1 MLSPLSG
8 YYHRF
13 PWICCC
19 TILTTDTTMKIK
31 IPVLFNAVLFVV
43 TLPFAEGETKDV
55 TVKSGDTL
63 KLMTDPSLK
72 LQGDSLILWYIQL
85 IGQKEGKTIANY
97 ESGTLKLPHP
107 EWSKEKLQLDET
119 LGSITIGPLSVNDS
133 NIFHGEIIDIN
144 STVHRF
150 HYNVTVVDDPNP
162 VTEKLPESRS
172 DPNNQRS
179 HIVVAVPTGFALLI
193 VVVLMV
199 KMKKQKIK
207 KGNTQE
213 VLDIPLQDIQP

>member
-31 IPVLFNAVLFVV
+31 IPVLFNAVLFFVLAV
-43 TLPFAEGETKDV
+43 KASEKKNVKAGEKITLLTGFTDLRGDYSVWLYLRNGTQKDTLIKCDGEEVECELSKMSEGKLDRENGSLTFGPLNVADSGVYGIQTIDGDNINHEKDYEV
-55 TVKSGDTL
+55 TVS
-63 KLMTDPSLK
+63 
-72 LQGDSLILWYIQL
+72 
-85 IGQKEGKTIANY
+85 
-97 ESGTLKLPHP
+97 
-107 EWSKEKLQLDET
+107 
-119 LGSITIGPLSVNDS
+119 
-133 NIFHGEIIDIN
+133 
-144 STVHRF
+144 
-150 HYNVTVVDDPNP
+150 DDPNP
-162 VTEKLPESRS
+162 VTEKLPESRN